1 MFLLHIMQPTR
12 VTSNSKTLTDNIFS
26 NILGPD
32 SVSENLTATVS
43 DHLPQFLIAS
53 NIFSNSPS
61 GSKSNICE
69 SDWTN
74 FDQENFMISIV
85 KKEQPSV
92 NLSFQSFLS
101 KIYVIL
107 EKYVPLRKVSKHK
120 LKFISE
126 PWITSGI
133 QKSISVKK
141 KLLFKFIKLKDVDLQ
156 NEAHF
161 KYKQYRNHLSALL
174 KRR

>member
-74 FDQENFMISIV
+74 FDQENF
-85 KKEQPSV
+85 
-92 NLSFQSFLS
+92 
-101 KIYVIL
+101 IL
-107 EKYVPLRKVSKHK
+107 
-120 LKFISE
+120 
-126 PWITSGI
+126 
-133 QKSISVKK
+133 
-141 KLLFKFIKLKDVDLQ
+141 D
-156 NEAHF
+156 
-161 KYKQYRNHLSALL
+161 HLA
-174 KRR
+174 